1 MATSEQPK
9 LDSVVTAVIQKFQQR
24 AEVGQKKYGTNLD
37 RTDLSVL
44 DWIQHAQEEHMDAIL
59 YLEKLK
65 QCVSNQSAPLLPAK
79 EEESKTPVSVSQ
91 EMSKEAKEQ
100 YYLTHWGC

>member
-1 MATSEQPK
+1 MSEPQQQPHQV
-9 LDSVVTAVIQKFQQR
+9 DSVVQAVLDKFIAR
-24 AEVGQKKYGTNLD
+24 STLGKEKYGTDLD

-65 QCVSNQSAPLLPAK
+65 RVS
-79 EEESKTPVSVSQ
+79 
-91 EMSKEAKEQ
+91 
-100 YYLTHWGC
+100 H

>member
-1 MATSEQPK
+1 MDRVINLTNY
-9 LDSVVTAVIQKFQQR
+9 DSVVSSVLTKFTERADIGQR
-24 AEVGQKKYGTNLD
+24 KYGKNLD

-65 QCVSNQSAPLLPAK
+65 QEELKKSSLSQS
-79 EEESKTPVSVSQ
+79 Q
-91 EMSKEAKEQ
+91 N
-100 YYLTHWGC
+100 